1 MSQNYKDTDPQETQE
16 WLESIDD
23 ALEEHGYDRT
33 RFLLEELIDYAQ
45 TKGARLPFNT
55 NTPFIN
61 TIQPKDEPEY
71 PGDQEIERRIK
82 SIIRWNAMAMVVR
95 ANTNTPGIGG
105 HISTYASSAN
115 LYEVAFNHF
124 FKGPDHPSGGDL
136 VFFQGHGSPGQYSR
150 AYLEGRLTE
159 ENLESFR
166 RELTPGGLSSYPH
179 PYLMPAL
186 SKGVGMK
193 TGLLG
198 LALYENFLS
207 FLRLS
212 DPQDMPWNTDLGS
225 HDPEKKQGHLRLGDQ
240 GL

>member
-82 SIIRWNAMAMVVR
+82 SIVRWNAMAMVVR

-124 FKGPDHPSGGDL
+124 FKGPDYPSGGDL

-179 PYLMPAL
+179 PYLMPDFWQFATV
-186 SKGVGMK
+186 SM
-193 TGLLG
+193 GLG
-198 LALYENFLS
+198 PIMAIYQARFLS
-207 FLRLS
+207 YITDRGIYKKS
-212 DPQDMPWNTDLGS
+212 D
-225 HDPEKKQGHLRLGDQ
+225 
-240 GL
+240 